1 MADHLVLLVEEPSME
16 SFLQGLLPRL
26 LPQNCTFEIHPFQG
40 KQDLLGKLQERLRG
54 YRHWLPAGWRL
65 IVLVD
70 RDDDDCRELKT
81 ELERAACAAGL
92 LSRTAAAEEPWQVAN
107 RVVVEE
113 LEAWYFGDWSAVRA
127 AYPRVRPTVPRQA
140 RYRDP
145 DAIVGGTWEAF
156 ERVLQRHGYF
166 RTGLRKV
173 EAARAVAAH
182 FDADRSRSPS
192 FEKLRAVI
200 DEATT

>member
-1 MADHLVLLVEEPSME
+1 ME
-16 SFLQGLLPRL
+16 AFLQGLLPRF
-26 LPQNCTFEIHPFQG
+26 LPPGCTFEIHPFQC
-40 KQDLLGKLQERLRG
+40 KQDILDKLQTRLLG
-54 YRHWLPAGWRL
+54 YRYWLPANWRL

-70 RDDDDCRELKT
+70 QDDDDCRELKT
-81 ELERAACAAGL
+81 ELEQTAAGAGL
-92 LSRTAAAEEPWQVAN
+92 LSRTAATGEPWQVAN

-113 LEAWYFGDWSAVRA
+113 LEAWYFGDWSAVLA

-182 FDADRSRSPS
+182 FDPARSRSQS
-192 FEKLRAVI
+192 FEKLRSVI
-200 DEATT
+200 TEATA

>member
-1 MADHLVLLVEEPSME
+1 MTIAGSSRPS
-16 SFLQGLLPRL
+16 SG
-26 LPQNCTFEIHPFQG
+26 
-40 KQDLLGKLQERLRG
+40 
-54 YRHWLPAGWRL
+54 
-65 IVLVD
+65 
-70 RDDDDCRELKT
+70 
-81 ELERAACAAGL
+81 AAGL

-113 LEAWYFGDWSAVRA
+113 LEAWYFGDWSAVLA

-156 ERVLQRHGYF
+156 EGVLQRHGYF
-166 RTGLRKV
+166 GTGLRKV

-182 FDADRSRSPS
+182 FDPDRSRSQS

-200 DEATT
+200 AEATA

>member
-1 MADHLVLLVEEPSME
+1 MTTAGSSRPS
-16 SFLQGLLPRL
+16 SNRLQPARVCCRAR
-26 LPQNCTFEIHPFQG
+26 QR
-40 KQDLLGKLQERLRG
+40 QENRG
-54 YRHWLPAGWRL
+54 RWLT
-65 IVLVD
+65 VS
-70 RDDDDCRELKT
+70 
-81 ELERAACAAGL
+81 
-92 LSRTAAAEEPWQVAN
+92 LSRSLKPG
-107 RVVVEE
+107 
-113 LEAWYFGDWSAVRA
+113 YFGDWSAVLA
-127 AYPRVRPTVPRQA
+127 AYPRVRPTVPQQA

-182 FDADRSRSPS
+182 FDPDRSRSQS

-200 DEATT
+200 AETTA